1 LTSQSGEQVSA
12 LSHLLERINEFP
24 GSVTILEQAIARNP
38 SLQSAMD
45 SSVSR
50 WIQRLERHM
59 ARGWES
65 KSVEEQQA
73 ERSRPGYAGPRLTL
87 EQAARERQRG
97 GLLLWRKR
105 VERELSSADNPAHRK
120 MLQLSIEELDK
131 KIASLQDPLSGK
143 G

>member
-1 LTSQSGEQVSA
+1 
-12 LSHLLERINEFP
+12 
-24 GSVTILEQAIARNP
+24 
-38 SLQSAMD
+38 
-45 SSVSR
+45 
-50 WIQRLERHM
+50 M

-87 EQAARERQRG
+87 EQAARERHRG